1 MKKRKYIE
9 FPESKRD
16 MAAVQSIL
24 RKTSAKSLKLA
35 RKRILKMNIES
46 SQARRAIRFYAEQWD
61 DIAHPGILALSCEA
75 VGGNIEKAI
84 PLQVATLLLTA
95 TMDLH
100 DDIIDQSRIKNGRP
114 TVFGR
119 FGKDITLLIGDAFFL
134 EGFALLCKN
143 EGKAS
148 SSSMR
153 RMIEAI
159 EQAYFEVGNAH
170 LLEAALKGRMDISTE
185 TYLNI
190 IEKKAWSIGVHASL
204 GAILGGGTPKEIQAL
219 ENYGKTLGTL
229 IILREEFVDLFE
241 SEELLSRMKNECLPL
256 PLLLAFK
263 DSALKKKLLGILSK
277 PKISKNDVERVVH
290 ALIDE
295 KVVDGFRKHM
305 QDLSLEATESIS
317 FVKNRQTKSA
327 MKLLVQAT
335 LIDI

>member
-1 MKKRKYIE
+1 MKKKKYIE
-9 FPESKRD
+9 FPESKKN

-24 RKTSAKSLKLA
+24 RTRSARSLELA
-35 RKRILKMNIES
+35 RKRILKMNVES
-46 SQARRAIRFYAEQWD
+46 SQARRAIKLYAEQWD

-134 EGFALLCKN
+134 EGFVLLYKN
-143 EGKAS
+143 EGGAS
-148 SSSMR
+148 PASVR

-170 LLEAALKGRMDISTE
+170 LLEVALKGRMETSSE

-256 PLLLAFK
+256 PLLYAFK
-263 DSALKKKLLGILSK
+263 HSGLKKELLTILSK
-277 PKISKNDVERVVH
+277 PKISKRDVAQVVR
-290 ALIDE
+290 ALIDG
-295 KVVDGFRKHM
+295 KVVDEFREHM

-317 FVKNRQTKSA
+317 FVKDRRTKSA
-327 MKLLVQAT
+327 MKILIQST
-335 LIDI
+335 LTDI

>member
-1 MKKRKYIE
+1 MEKKKYLE
-9 FPESKRD
+9 FPESKKNI
-16 MAAVQSIL
+16 AVVQSIL
-24 RKTSAKSLKLA
+24 RTRSARSLELA

-134 EGFALLCKN
+134 EGFVLLYKN
-143 EGKAS
+143 EGGAS
-148 SSSMR
+148 PGRVR

-159 EQAYFEVGNAH
+159 KQAYFEVGNAH
-170 LLEAALKGRMDISTE
+170 LLEVALKGRVETSSE

-241 SEELLSRMKNECLPL
+241 SEELRSRMKNECLPL
-256 PLLLAFK
+256 PLLHAFK
-263 DSALKKKLLGILSK
+263 DCGLKKKLLTILSK
-277 PKISKNDVERVVH
+277 PEISKGDVGQVVR
-290 ALIDE
+290 ALIDN
-295 KVVDGFRKHM
+295 KVVDEFRKHM

-317 FVKNRQTKSA
+317 FVKNRKTKSA
-327 MKLLVQAT
+327 MKMLIQAT
-335 LIDI
+335 LTDI

>member
-1 MKKRKYIE
+1 MKKKKYIE
-9 FPESKRD
+9 LSESKKN
-16 MAAVQSIL
+16 MAAVQRIL
-24 RKTSAKSLKLA
+24 RKRSAKPLELA
-35 RKRILKMNIES
+35 RERILEMNVES

-84 PLQVATLLLTA
+84 PIQVATLLLTA

-134 EGFALLCKN
+134 EGFVLLYKN
-143 EGKAS
+143 EVGVSPAS
-148 SSSMR
+148 VR

-159 EQAYFEVGNAH
+159 EKAYFEVGNAH
-170 LLEAALKGRMDISTE
+170 LLEVALKGRLEASSE

-219 ENYGKTLGTL
+219 ERYGKVLGTL
-229 IILREEFVDLFE
+229 IMLREEFVDLFE
-241 SEELLSRMKNECLPL
+241 SEELVNRMKNECLPL
-256 PLLLAFK
+256 PLLHAFK
-263 DSALKKKLLGILSK
+263 DPSLKKKLLTILSK
-277 PKISKNDVERVVH
+277 PKISKSDVGQVVRT
-290 ALIDE
+290 LVDD
-295 KVVDGFRKHM
+295 KVVDEFRKHM
-305 QDLSLEATESIS
+305 QDLSLKATESIS
-317 FVKNRQTKSA
+317 FVKNRETRSS
-327 MKLLVQAT
+327 LEILIRAT
-335 LIDI
+335 LADI

>member
-1 MKKRKYIE
+1 MKKEKCIE
-9 FPESKRD
+9 FSESKKN
-16 MAAVQSIL
+16 MATVQSIL
-24 RKTSAKSLKLA
+24 RTRSAKSLELA

-75 VGGNIEKAI
+75 VGGNVEKVI
-84 PLQVATLLLTA
+84 PFQVATLLLTA

-100 DDIIDQSRIKNGRP
+100 DDILDQSRIKNGRP

-134 EGFALLCKN
+134 EGFALLYKN
-143 EGKAS
+143 EGGAS
-148 SSSMR
+148 PASVR

-159 EQAYFEVGNAH
+159 ENAYFEVGNAH
-170 LLEAALKGRMDISTE
+170 LLEAALKEEAETSSE

-241 SEELLSRMKNECLPL
+241 PEELLSRMKNECLPL
-256 PLLLAFK
+256 PLLYAFK
-263 DSALKKKLLGILSK
+263 DSDLKRKLLTILSK
-277 PKISKNDVERVVH
+277 PKISQSDVAQLVR
-290 ALIDE
+290 ALIDG
-295 KVVDGFRKHM
+295 KVVDEFRKHM
-305 QDLSLEATESIS
+305 QDLSLQATESIS
-317 FVKNRQTKSA
+317 FVKNRRTKCA
-327 MKLLVQAT
+327 MEILIQAT
-335 LIDI
+335 LKDI